1 MATEKIRESVI
12 AGSWYPGSPQQLTQE
27 VARYLDEARVEGL
40 NGELV
45 ALIVPHAGYMYSGQV
60 AAHAYKL
67 LLGQPFDR
75 VLIVA
80 PSHRAH
86 FEGASIYNLGGFRT
100 PLGVVPLDHQVVD
113 ELMQQPAQI
122 AYIPQAHSQ
131 EHSLEIQLPFLQMVL
146 KDFRMT
152 PIVMGE
158 QSLANCR
165 KLAAAIAR
173 VCQGKKVLL
182 VASTDL
188 SHFHPYEEAK
198 GLDQVVIDRVA
209 AFDPQGLDEDLRRGA
224 CEACGG
230 GPMISVMLA
239 AQQLGANRS
248 KILHHA
254 NSGDV
259 TGDKRGVVGYLSAA
273 LLANP
278 GGEHKTADGRKHRV
292 GVDLGLSSEDKET
305 LLKIARNAILS
316 GCLKQPQPDIP
327 IVSAKLQESRGAFV
341 CVKIKGMLRGCIGCI
356 EARGPLHKIV
366 GEMAEQAA
374 FCDPRFPPLRSEESD
389 RIELE
394 ISVLTP
400 FQVIKDPSEIEVGK
414 HGLMIRRG
422 FHSGLLLPQVATEN
436 GWDRTQFLE
445 WTCQKAGL
453 PKDAWKDPDAQIQVF
468 SADVF

>member
-1 MATEKIRESVI
+1 MATETIRESVI
-12 AGSWYPGSPQQLTQE
+12 AGSWYPGSPQQLARE
-27 VARYLDEARVEGL
+27 VSRYLDEARVEVL

-45 ALIVPHAGYMYSGQV
+45 ALIVPHAGYRYSGQV

-67 LLGQPFDR
+67 LQGLHFDR

-80 PSHRAH
+80 PSHRAY

-113 ELMQQPAQI
+113 ELMQQPGQI
-122 AYIPQAHSQ
+122 AYIAQAHSQ
-131 EHSLEIQLPFLQMVL
+131 EHSLEIQLPFLQLVL

-158 QSLANCR
+158 QSFANCR
-165 KLAAAIAR
+165 NLAAAVAK

-198 GLDQVVIDRVA
+198 SLDRVVIDRVA
-209 AFDPQGLDEDLRRGA
+209 AFDPQGLDDDLRRGA

-230 GPMISVMLA
+230 GPMITVMLA
-239 AQQLGANRS
+239 AQQLGANKS
-248 KILHHA
+248 KILHYA

-259 TGDKRGVVGYLSAA
+259 TGDKSGVVGYLSAV
-273 LLANP
+273 LFSNP
-278 GGEHKTADGRKHRV
+278 GGGPKTVTGREPRV

-305 LLKIARNAILS
+305 LLKIARNAIMS
-316 GCLKQPQPDIP
+316 GCLKQPQAALP
-327 IVSAKLQESRGAFV
+327 IISPKLKELRGAFV

-374 FCDPRFPPLRSEESD
+374 FCDPRFPPLQSAEAD
-389 RIELE
+389 QIDLE

-400 FQVIKDPSEIEVGK
+400 FQVIDDVAEIEVGK
-414 HGLMIRRG
+414 HGLMIRKG
-422 FHSGLLLPQVATEN
+422 FHSGLLLPQVATEH

-453 PKDAWKDPDAQIQVF
+453 SKDAWKDPDAQIQVF

>member
-12 AGSWYPGSPQQLTQE
+12 AGSWYPGRPQQLTQE
-27 VARYLDEARVEGL
+27 VSRYLDGARLEVL

-45 ALIVPHAGYMYSGQV
+45 ALIVPHAGYKYSGPV
-60 AAHAYKL
+60 AAHAYML
-67 LLGQPFDR
+67 LQGLRSDR

-80 PSHRAH
+80 PSHRAY

-113 ELMQQPAQI
+113 ELMREPGQI
-122 AYIPQAHSQ
+122 DYIAQAHSQ
-131 EHSLEIQLPFLQMVL
+131 EHSLEIQLPFLQVVL
-146 KDFRMT
+146 KDFRLT

-158 QSLANCR
+158 QSFGNCR
-165 KLAAAIAR
+165 SLAAAIAK

-188 SHFHPYEEAK
+188 SHFHPYEEAES
-198 GLDQVVIDRVA
+198 LDRVVIDRVA
-209 AFDPQGLDEDLRRGA
+209 AFDPQGLDDDLRRGA

-239 AQQLGANRS
+239 AQQLGANKS
-248 KILHHA
+248 KILHYA

-259 TGDKRGVVGYLSAA
+259 TGDKSGVVGYLSAV
-273 LLANP
+273 LFSNP
-278 GGEHKTADGRKHRV
+278 GGGPKTVTGREPRV

-305 LLKIARNAILS
+305 LLKIARNAIMS
-316 GCLKQPQPDIP
+316 GCLKQPQAALP
-327 IVSAKLQESRGAFV
+327 IISPKLKELRGAFV

-374 FCDPRFPPLRSEESD
+374 FCDPRFPPLQSAEAD
-389 RIELE
+389 QIDLE

-400 FQVIKDPSEIEVGK
+400 FQVIDDVAEIEVGK
-414 HGLMIRRG
+414 HGLMIRKG
-422 FHSGLLLPQVATEN
+422 FHSGLLLPQVATEH

-453 PKDAWKDPDAQIQVF
+453 SKDAWKDPDAQIQVF